1 MIMSELFDPDKT
13 ATDILLQFA
22 RRGGDSAAL
31 AQALDLSAEEAETH
45 LQELVSNGYLEQHAI
60 ESGPPTYGL
69 AEKGRKHLAEKNL
82 V

>member
-1 MIMSELFDPDKT
+1 MSEVFDPNET

-22 RRGGDSAAL
+22 RRGGDSSAL
-31 AQALDLSAEEAETH
+31 VEALGLSVEEIETH
-45 LQELVSNGYLEQHAI
+45 LQELVSNGYLEQHAN
-60 ESGPPTYGL
+60 ESDLPTYGI

>member
-1 MIMSELFDPDKT
+1 MSELFDPNDT

-22 RRGGDSAAL
+22 RRGGDSSAL
-31 AQALDLSAEEAETH
+31 VEALGLSAEKVETH
-45 LQELVSNGYLEQHAI
+45 LQELVRNGYLEQHAN
-60 ESGPPTYGL
+60 ESSPPTYGL

>member
-1 MIMSELFDPDKT
+1 MSELFDPNET

-22 RRGGDSAAL
+22 RRGGDSSAL
-31 AQALDLSAEEAETH
+31 VEALGLSADEVETH
-45 LQELVSNGYLEQHAI
+45 LQELVSNGYLEQHAS
-60 ESGPPTYGL
+60 ESVTPTYGL

>member
-1 MIMSELFDPDKT
+1 MSEVFDPNET

-22 RRGGDSAAL
+22 RRGGDSSAL
-31 AQALDLSAEEAETH
+31 VEALLLSVEEVETH
-45 LQELVSNGYLEQHAI
+45 LQELVSNGYLEQHAN
-60 ESGPPTYGL
+60 ESGLSTYSL

>member
-1 MIMSELFDPDKT
+1 MSEVFDPNET

-22 RRGGDSAAL
+22 RRGGDSSAL
-31 AQALDLSAEEAETH
+31 VEALPLSAEEVETY
-45 LQELVSNGYLEQHAI
+45 LQELVSNGYLEQHGD
-60 ESGPPTYGL
+60 ESGLPTYGL

>member
-1 MIMSELFDPDKT
+1 MSDLFDPNET

-22 RRGGDSAAL
+22 RRGGNSSALMEAL
-31 AQALDLSAEEAETH
+31 GLSAEEVETH
-45 LQELVSNGYLEQHAI
+45 LQELVNNGYLEQHAN

>member
-1 MIMSELFDPDKT
+1 MSELFDPDKT

-22 RRGGDSAAL
+22 RRGGDSSAL
-31 AQALDLSAEEAETH
+31 VEALGLSSEEVETH
-45 LQELVSNGYLEQHAI
+45 LQELLSNGYLEEHNS

-69 AEKGRKHLAEKNL
+69 TEQGRKYLAEKNL

>member
-1 MIMSELFDPDKT
+1 MSELFDPDET

-22 RRGGDSAAL
+22 RRGGDSSAL
-31 AQALDLSAEEAETH
+31 VEALGLSAEEVETH
-45 LQELVSNGYLEQHAI
+45 LQELVSNGYLEQHAN
-60 ESGPPTYGL
+60 ESGLPTYVL

>member
-1 MIMSELFDPDKT
+1 MSELFAPHQT
-13 ATDILLQFA
+13 AIDILLQFA
-22 RRGGDSAAL
+22 RRGGDSSAL
-31 AQALDLSAEEAETH
+31 VEALGLSAEEVETH
-45 LQELVSNGYLEQHAI
+45 LQELLSNGYLEQHAN

>member
-1 MIMSELFDPDKT
+1 MSKLFDPNET

-22 RRGGDSAAL
+22 RRGGDSSAL
-31 AQALDLSAEEAETH
+31 VEALRLSVEEVETH
-45 LQELVSNGYLEQHAI
+45 LQELISNGYLEQHPN
-60 ESGPPTYGL
+60 ESGPPTYSL

>member
-1 MIMSELFDPDKT
+1 MSELFEPDET

-22 RRGGDSAAL
+22 RRGGDSSAL
-31 AQALDLSAEEAETH
+31 VEALELSAEEVETY
-45 LQELVSNGYLEQHAI
+45 LQELVSNGYLEQHAD
-60 ESGPPTYGL
+60 ESGLSTYGI